1 MTFKEKEKSMN
12 AESKKRVI
20 AVHDISCIGRCS
32 LTVAL
37 PVLSAAGIETSVI
50 PTAVLSTHT
59 GGFYDFT
66 FRDLTDD
73 IEPIFMHWKTLGIG
87 CDSIYTGY
95 LGSFRQVEI
104 VEKLIS
110 EMKTEKTFVL
120 VDPVMGDSGRLYTG
134 IDEKLVLGM
143 KKLCAAADMVVP
155 NITEASMMLGMPYIA
170 EGYSKD
176 YINTMLTKLCKI
188 GPRYAVLSGVS
199 FEKGKTGAASYDALT
214 DSFSYY
220 FTDETEGFYHG
231 TGDLFAS
238 ALLGAFLSGKTISD
252 SIKIAVDY
260 TAASIKITHDFG
272 SDTRYGV
279 DFELSLPGYMK
290 ALGRI

>member
-1 MTFKEKEKSMN
+1 VNGKN
-12 AESKKRVI
+12 KKRVI
-20 AVHDISCIGRCS
+20 AIHDISCIGRCS

-59 GGFYDFT
+59 GGFSGFT

-73 IEPIFMHWKTLGIG
+73 IEPIFNHWKTLGI
-87 CDSIYTGY
+87 CADSIYTGY
-95 LGSFRQVEI
+95 LGSYRQAEI
-104 VEKLIS
+104 VEKLICG
-110 EMKTEKTFVL
+110 MKNENTFVL
-120 VDPVMGDSGRLYTG
+120 VDPVMGDAGRLYTG
-134 IDEKLVLGM
+134 IDEKLVFEM
-143 KKLCAAADMVVP
+143 KKLCKNADMVVP
-155 NITEASMMLGMPYIA
+155 NITEASMMLGMEYIP
-170 EGYSKD
+170 EGYGED
-176 YINTMLTKLCKI
+176 YINEMLKKLCEM

-199 FEKGKTGAASYDALT
+199 FEKGKTGAASYDSLD

-220 FTDETEGFYHG
+220 FTEQTEGFYHG

-238 ALLGAFLSGKTISD
+238 ALLGAVLSGKSISD

-260 TAASIKITHDFG
+260 TAQSIRLTHSFG

-279 DFELSLPGYMK
+279 DFELCLPGYMK
-290 ALGRI
+290 ALGKI